1 MLQLSS
7 SLKLIVQVGHSL
19 SHEYHCYCQ
28 HCRITSTLSR
38 TVFIPACERSVCVD
52 LVTHEDTIVENE
64 KLDVFLQVGPALDP
78 SVHVDGH
85 IQITIID
92 DDSE

>member
-1 MLQLSS
+1 MNI
-7 SLKLIVQVGHSL
+7 IVTASTAE
-19 SHEYHCYCQ
+19 SPADY
-28 HCRITSTLSR
+28 TTLSR

-52 LVTHEDTIVENE
+52 LVTHEDTIVEKE
-64 KLDVFLQVGPALDP
+64 KLDVFLQMGPALDP

>member
-1 MLQLSS
+1 M
-7 SLKLIVQVGHSL
+7 
-19 SHEYHCYCQ
+19 
-28 HCRITSTLSR
+28 
-38 TVFIPACERSVCVD
+38 CVD
-52 LVTHEDTIVENE
+52 LVTHEDTIVEKE
-64 KLDVFLQVGPALDP
+64 KLDVFLPMGPALDP

>member
-1 MLQLSS
+1 MNI
-7 SLKLIVQVGHSL
+7 IVTASTAE
-19 SHEYHCYCQ
+19 SPADYA
-28 HCRITSTLSR
+28 TLSR
-38 TVFIPACERSVCVD
+38 GLYIPACERSVCVD
-52 LVTHEDTIVENE
+52 LVTHEDTIVEKE
-64 KLDVFLQVGPALDP
+64 KLDVFLQMGPALDP